1 MDASDQRK
9 LCMQGFTIIRRMDT
23 PKPHIKYKSKDNPD
37 NWKKFMGGF
46 YLSKAAR
53 DRTMKALKEKS
64 NYVED

>member
-23 PKPHIKYKSKDNPD
+23 PTIHIKYKSKENPD
-37 NWKKFMGGF
+37 NWKKYQGDFV
-46 YLSKAAR
+46 SKAAR
-53 DRTMKALKEKS
+53 DRMMKALTEKE